1 MLIKTFLYPLLILL
15 LLGSFLGF
23 SIWSAMRAVES
34 GPEVTDADYYSK
46 GLKYT
51 STLVEK
57 RAAITRGWTVS
68 TLLTGRTL
76 QFHLSDK
83 RGLPVRSAQGAI
95 FLYLPETASS
105 TKFPLQEVNPGVYQ
119 INLTTGMT
127 GEMNARLEF
136 AYDGALM
143 NRQLLLNL

>member
-1 MLIKTFLYPLLILL
+1 MVIKKNFYPFLIVLL
-15 LLGSFLGF
+15 LSSFLCF
-23 SIWSAMRAVES
+23 STWSAMRAAES

-51 STLVEK
+51 STLLEK
-57 RAAITRGWTVS
+57 RAAVTLGWTVS
-68 TLLTGRTL
+68 TRLAGRTL

-83 RGLPVRSAQGAI
+83 QGQPVSSAQGAI

-105 TKFPLQEVNPGVYQ
+105 KPFPLQEITPGVYQ
-119 INLTTGMT
+119 FILTAGMT

-136 AYDGALM
+136 AYDGARM